1 MTSGRRG
8 LRFDEPDFVEIGL
21 RGHGCDSTPAG
32 AWCRVSR
39 STDQDG
45 TSLWPPLRHTVL
57 DVASHS
63 TTIPAGLT
71 VADTTVDLL
80 VVGSGTGLA
89 AALAAHEL
97 GLSVLIVEKS
107 SYVGGSTAR
116 SGGALW
122 LPASPVLRDAGADD
136 TVGSAAAYL
145 SSVVAGSAPPQRS
158 TEFLTHVSATVDM
171 LRRTTPLR
179 LFWARD
185 YSDYHPEE
193 PGGSAAGRTCECHPL
208 DTSILGEYR
217 TRLRPGVLEAGFS
230 IPTTGAD
237 YRWMNL
243 VARVPRKGVPTFGK
257 RLAQGLGGR
266 LIGRRYAAGG
276 QGLVAG
282 LFAGVLR
289 AGIPVW
295 TDTALLR
302 LLNAPADGDRVTGAV
317 VDHDGREVTIT
328 ARRGVVLATGGFDH
342 SMDMRWK
349 FQSESLGPNLSLG
362 AESNTGD
369 GIRAGQEI
377 GADIASMDQA
387 WWFPAIAPLPG
398 KAPAVMLA
406 ERTLP
411 GCLIVDHNGRR
422 FANESADY
430 MSFGQRLLELERS
443 GSPVEAMWIVFDQQY
458 RNSYVF
464 GAELFPRMRI
474 PQVWYDAGIAVRADD
489 LAGLAALMTV
499 PVPEFRQT
507 MTRFNQNAAAGV
519 DPDFGR
525 GQSAYDRYYGD
536 PTIKPNPNLR
546 PLLKGPFYAVKMV
559 LSDLGTCGGLQTDGA
574 ARVLREDGDA
584 IAGLYAIGNTAA
596 NAFGTTYPGAGAT
609 IAQGLVYAYIA
620 ARNAAGMP
628 APKPRRP
635 GRFPS

>member
-1 MTSGRRG
+1 MN
-8 LRFDEPDFVEIGL
+8 P
-21 RGHGCDSTPAG
+21 
-32 AWCRVSR
+32 
-39 STDQDG
+39 Q
-45 TSLWPPLRHTVL
+45 
-57 DVASHS
+57 S
-63 TTIPAGLT
+63 TTIPAGLP

-80 VVGSGTGLA
+80 VIGSGTGMA
-89 AALAAHEL
+89 AALAAREL

-107 SYVGGSTAR
+107 SHVGGSTAR

-122 LPASPVLRDAGADD
+122 LPVSPVLREAGAGD
-136 TVGSAAAYL
+136 SRERAAAYL
-145 SSVVAGSAPPQRS
+145 DSVVAGSAPPQRS
-158 TEFLTHVSATVDM
+158 AEFLAQVPATVDM

-193 PGGSAAGRTCECHPL
+193 PGGSAAGRTCECHPF
-208 DTSILGEYR
+208 DTSILGRYR
-217 TRLRPGVLEAGFS
+217 ARLRPGVLEAGVS

-243 VARVPRKGVPTFGK
+243 VARVPRKGIPTFGK
-257 RLAQGLGGR
+257 RVAQGLGGR

-276 QGLVAG
+276 QGLMAG

-295 TDTALLR
+295 TGCPLVR
-302 LLNAPADGDRVTGAV
+302 LEGDGKRVTGAV

-349 FQSESLGPNLSLG
+349 FQSESLGANLSLG
-362 AESNTGD
+362 APSNTGD
-369 GIRAGQEI
+369 GIRAGQEC
-377 GADIASMDQA
+377 GADIALMDQA

-398 KAPAVMLA
+398 RAPAVMLA
-406 ERTLP
+406 ERSLP
-411 GCLIVDHNGRR
+411 GSLIVDQSGRR

-443 GSPVEAMWIVFDQQY
+443 GSPVDAMWIVFDQQY

-474 PQVWYDAGIAVRADD
+474 PQAWYDAGIAVRADNLD
-489 LAGLAALMTV
+489 ELGARMNV
-499 PVPEFRQT
+499 PAPDFRET
-507 MTRFNQNAAAGV
+507 MTRFNENAAAGE

-525 GQSAYDRYYGD
+525 GRSAYDRYYGD

-546 PLLKGPFYAVKMV
+546 PLLRGPFYAVQMV
-559 LSDLGTCGGLQTDGA
+559 LSDLGTCGGLKADER
-574 ARVLREDGDA
+574 ARVLREDGSV

-609 IAQGLVYAYIA
+609 IAQGLVYGLIA
-620 ARNAAGMP
+620 ARDAAAREATG
-628 APKPRRP
+628 
-635 GRFPS
+635 

>member
-1 MTSGRRG
+1 MAPHSATTKSETS
-8 LRFDEPDFVEIGL
+8 
-21 RGHGCDSTPAG
+21 A
-32 AWCRVSR
+32 
-39 STDQDG
+39 
-45 TSLWPPLRHTVL
+45 
-57 DVASHS
+57 
-63 TTIPAGLT
+63 IPAGLP

-80 VVGSGTGLA
+80 VVGSGTGMA
-89 AALAAHEL
+89 AALAARER

-107 SYVGGSTAR
+107 SRVGGSTAR

-122 LPASPVLRDAGADD
+122 LPASPVLRAAGAGD
-136 TVGSAAAYL
+136 TPDRAAAYL
-145 SSVVAGSAPPQRS
+145 DAVVAGSAPPARS
-158 TEFLTHVSATVDM
+158 AGFLAHVAATVDM
-171 LRRTTPLR
+171 LGRTTPLR

-208 DTSILGEYR
+208 DTSILGAYR
-217 TRLRPGVLEAGFS
+217 NRLRPGVLEAGFS

-243 VARVPRKGVPTFGK
+243 VARVPRKGIPTFAK
-257 RLAQGLGGR
+257 RVAQGVGGR
-266 LIGRRYAAGG
+266 LLGRRYAAGG
-276 QGLVAG
+276 QGLMAG

-295 TDTALLR
+295 TDTTLLR
-302 LLNAPADGDRVTGAV
+302 LVSSPADGGRVTGAV
-317 VDHDGREVTIT
+317 VDHAGREVTIT

-342 SMDMRWK
+342 GMDMRWK
-349 FQSESLGPNLSLG
+349 FQSESLGANLSLG

-377 GADIASMDQA
+377 GAGIALMDQA

-398 KAPAVMLA
+398 RAPAVMLA
-406 ERTLP
+406 ERSLP
-411 GCLIVDHNGRR
+411 GSLIVDQRGHR

-443 GSPVEAMWIVFDQQY
+443 GNAVEAMWIVFDQQY

-474 PQVWYDAGIAVRADD
+474 PQAWYDGGIAVRADS
-489 LAGLAALMTV
+489 LGELGGRMGV
-499 PVPEFRQT
+499 PAPEFSQT
-507 MTRFNQNAAAGV
+507 MTRFNENASAGK

-525 GQSAYDRYYGD
+525 GRSAYDRYYGD
-536 PTIKPNPNLR
+536 PTIRPNPNLR
-546 PLLKGPFYAVKMV
+546 PLVNGPFYAVKMV
-559 LSDLGTCGGLQTDGA
+559 LSDLGTCGGLKTDA
-574 ARVLREDGDA
+574 SARVLREDGGV

-609 IAQGLVYAYIA
+609 IAQGLVYGYVA
-620 ARNAAGMP
+620 ALDAALDAAG
-628 APKPRRP
+628 RDDRD
-635 GRFPS
+635 

>member
-1 MTSGRRG
+1 MAA
-8 LRFDEPDFVEIGL
+8 
-21 RGHGCDSTPAG
+21 CSTHQEG
-32 AWCRVSR
+32 S
-39 STDQDG
+39 STAA
-45 TSLWPPLRHTVL
+45 SARNTVL
-57 DVASHS
+57 NVTQHS
-63 TTIPAGLT
+63 TTIPAGLA
-71 VADTTVDLL
+71 VSDTSVDLL
-80 VVGSGTGLA
+80 VIGSGTGMA

-122 LPASPVLRDAGADD
+122 LPAGPVLADAGAND
-136 TVGSAAAYL
+136 TAERAATYL
-145 SSVVAGSAPPQRS
+145 DAVVAGSAPAERS
-158 TEFLTHVSATVDM
+158 AGFLAHLSATVEM

-193 PGGSAAGRTCECHPL
+193 PGGSAAGRTCECLPL

-217 TRLRPGVLEAGFS
+217 ARLRPGVLEAGVS

-243 VARVPRKGVPTFGK
+243 VVRLPRKGIPTFAK
-257 RLAQGLGGR
+257 RVAQGFGGR
-266 LIGRRYAAGG
+266 LLGRRYAAGG
-276 QGLVAG
+276 QGLTAG

-295 TDTALLR
+295 TDTTLLR
-302 LLNAPADGDRVTGAV
+302 LDGDGSRVTGAV
-317 VDHDGREVTIT
+317 LNHDGREVTVT
-328 ARRGVVLATGGFDH
+328 ARRGIVLATGGFDH

-349 FQSESLGPNLSLG
+349 FQSESLGANFSLG

-369 GIRAGQEI
+369 GIRVAQEL
-377 GADIASMDQA
+377 GADIDLMDQA
-387 WWFPAIAPLPG
+387 WWFPAVAPLPG
-398 KAPAVMLA
+398 KAPVVMLA
-406 ERTLP
+406 ERSLP
-411 GCLIVDHNGRR
+411 GCLIVDQHGHR
-422 FANESADY
+422 FCNESTDY

-443 GSPVEAMWIVFDQQY
+443 GSPIETMWIVFDQQY

-464 GAELFPRMRI
+464 GAELFPRMRL
-474 PQVWYDAGIAVRADD
+474 PQSWYDAGIAARADS
-489 LAGLAALMTV
+489 LAGLAGHIGV
-499 PVPEFRQT
+499 PVTEFVQT
-507 MTRFNQNAAAGV
+507 MTRFNESACAGE

-525 GQSAYDRYYGD
+525 GRSAYDRYYGD
-536 PTIKPNPNLR
+536 PTITPNPNLR
-546 PLLKGPFYAVKMV
+546 PLVKGPFYAVKLV
-559 LSDLGTCGGLQTDGA
+559 LSDLGTCGGLKADGR
-574 ARVLREDGDA
+574 ARVLREDGSA

-620 ARNAAGMP
+620 ALDAAG
-628 APKPRRP
+628 KP
-635 GRFPS
+635 

>member
-1 MTSGRRG
+1 MFASTSFNPRLVSLISTKFGSLKPKGHADLRRHAND
-8 LRFDEPDFVEIGL
+8 L
-21 RGHGCDSTPAG
+21 TPAV
-32 AWCRVSR
+32 ALLTPAVP
-39 STDQDG
+39 TDQDG
-45 TSLWPPLRHTVL
+45 TSFSARRRHTVL
-57 DVASHS
+57 DVARYS
-63 TTIPAGLT
+63 TTIPAGVPVT
-71 VADTTVDLL
+71 DTTVDLL
-80 VVGSGTGLA
+80 VVGSGTGMA
-89 AALAAHEL
+89 AALTANER

-107 SYVGGSTAR
+107 SCVGGSTAR

-122 LPASPVLRDAGADD
+122 LPASPVLREAGADD
-136 TVGSAAAYL
+136 TVERAGTYL
-145 SSVVAGSAPPQRS
+145 ASVVAGSAPARRS
-158 TEFLTHVSATVDM
+158 VAFLEHASAMVEM

-193 PGGSAAGRTCECHPL
+193 PGGSAAGRTCECRPL

-217 TRLRPGVLEAGFS
+217 TRLRPGVLEASFS

-243 VARVPRKGVPTFGK
+243 VARVPRKGIPTFAK
-257 RLAQGLGGR
+257 RLAQGVGGR
-266 LIGRRYAAGG
+266 LVGRRYAAGG
-276 QGLVAG
+276 QGLMAG

-295 TDTALLR
+295 TDTTLLR
-302 LLNAPADGDRVTGAV
+302 VLNIGADGDRVTGAV

-369 GIRAGQEI
+369 GIRAGQEL
-377 GADIASMDQA
+377 GADIGLMDQA

-406 ERTLP
+406 ERSLP
-411 GCLIVDHNGRR
+411 GCLIVNQHGRR

-430 MSFGQRLLELERS
+430 MSFGQQLLELERS
-443 GSPVEAMWIVFDQQY
+443 GSRVEAMWIVFDQQY

-474 PQVWYDAGIAVRADD
+474 PRSWYEAGIAVRADS
-489 LAGLAALMTV
+489 LCEVGARMGV
-499 PVPEFRQT
+499 PVPEFVQT
-507 MTRFNQNAAAGV
+507 MTRFNQNSSAGE

-525 GQSAYDRYYGD
+525 GRSAYDRYYGD

-546 PLLKGPFYAVKMV
+546 PLIKGPFYGVKVV
-559 LSDLGTCGGLQTDGA
+559 LSDLGTCGGLKTDER
-574 ARVLREDGDA
+574 ARVLREDGGV

-609 IAQGLVYAYIA
+609 IAQGLVYGYIA
-620 ARNAAGMP
+620 ALDAAGQLY
-628 APKPRRP
+628 
-635 GRFPS
+635 